1 MVLWWFP
8 FKFVS
13 DIPALYSRWR
23 VTKNR
28 NFFNCPLFFFFYY
41 KSKWAQI
48 LTASTWNWVIL
59 HIFLVF
65 LWNFSFS
72 QLITI
77 MQIRLILKTRKIPF
91 KALPLKLLNQI
102 VLGWSLSGLLSKFYQ
117 TTHPPSNM
125 VAITKNRKFF
135 YCLLLLYCKSKGA

>member
-28 NFFNCPLFFFFYY
+28 NFFNCPLFFFYYY

-102 VLGWSLSGLLSKFYQ
+102 KPNCAGMILEWSPFKILSDN
-117 TTHPPSNM
+117 PPSFQYGGHY
-125 VAITKNRKFF
+125 KK
-135 YCLLLLYCKSKGA
+135 